1 MPLRRT
7 VGVELATVLV
17 LVLALVLVAGCGK
30 AGTEP
35 TAKVTGTVTYNGAR
49 AAEAAVTFYPEQGRP
64 ASGVTDAEGA
74 FTVSTFASGDGAVLG
89 KHTVTIAEAASKEPP
104 PMPGMPGAENYKP
117 PAPRFPAKYAD
128 RSTTPFTATVE
139 KGKKNEF
146 TFDMTD

>member
-7 VGVELATVLV
+7 VGVELAMV
-17 LVLALVLVAGCGK
+17 LVLVAGCGR
-30 AGTEP
+30 AGTER
-35 TAKVTGTVTYNGAR
+35 TAKVTGTVTYKGSP
-49 AAEAAVTFYPEQGRP
+49 AEGAAVTFYPEQGRP
-64 ASGVTDAEGA
+64 ASGVTDAQGR

-89 KHTVTIAEAASKEPP
+89 KHAVTIAEAAGGEPP

-117 PAPRFPAKYAD
+117 PEPRFPAKYAD

-146 TFDMTD
+146 TFDMTE

>member
-7 VGVELATVLV
+7 VGLELAMVLV
-17 LVLALVLVAGCGK
+17 LVVGCGR

-35 TAKVTGTVTYNGAR
+35 TGKVTGTVTYQGKP
-49 AAEAAVTFYPEQGRP
+49 AEGAAVTFYPEQGRP
-64 ASGVTDAEGA
+64 ASGVTDAEGR

-89 KHTVTIAEAASKEPP
+89 KHTVTIGEAASKESP
-104 PMPGMPGAENYKP
+104 PMPGTPGAENYRP